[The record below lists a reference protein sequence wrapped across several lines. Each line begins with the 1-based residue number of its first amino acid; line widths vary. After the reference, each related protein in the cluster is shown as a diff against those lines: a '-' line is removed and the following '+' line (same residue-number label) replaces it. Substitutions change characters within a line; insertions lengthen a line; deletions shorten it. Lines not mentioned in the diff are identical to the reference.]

1 MALFSRFRQHI
12 IGHDWFAVTVDFL
25 IVVVGI
31 FAAMQADNWNEAR
44 KDRLQEREYLLRLYE
59 DASRSVATNE
69 DQRQYL
75 LSHAVLAGHV
85 LASLKQCAVPDSR
98 KDEFA
103 TGLYQLGKL
112 FPPYMANGTIEEL
125 RQALSQPSDESTW
138 PILYGAN
145 IDDLGDFRPGMEAA
159 REASI
164 QAPYVELNFDKKT
177 IRSICAHYRLEV
189 AQKPAMPCMASR
201 IAYGESVTVEKLNQ
215 VEKAEDFL
223 YDLGLRVLRV
233 RHHGQT
239 ARIEVPLQDFATILA
254 HQKRISEKL
263 HELGFVYISLDL
275 DGFKSGSLNAVL

>member
-69 DQRQYL
+69 GQRQYL

-125 RQALSQPSDESTW
+125 RSTGNLGILRSVSLRQELDRAIEQYTEFDRIWPQAAERVTPHV
-138 PILYGAN
+138 N
-145 IDDLGDFRPGMEAA
+145 
-159 REASI
+159 
-164 QAPYVELNFDKKT
+164 YVDS
-177 IRSICAHYRLEV
+177 RV
-189 AQKPAMPCMASR
+189 A
-201 IAYGESVTVEKLNQ
+201 V
-215 VEKAEDFL
+215 
-223 YDLGLRVLRV
+223 
-233 RHHGQT
+233 
-239 ARIEVPLQDFATILA
+239 RIETEM
-254 HQKRISEKL
+254 RGNSEITWEHL
-263 HELGFVYISLDL
+263 EIDL
-275 DGFKSGSLNAVL
+275 DAMCTDPRFYNAVAAVRNYTFDVAAWLATTRQAFARLREVIAQELERRDIEIPDA

>member
-1 MALFSRFRQHI
+1 MTGHPKQPVLKNETAAKVQELSDYFLKKGYAIVAYSGGVDSALLAFAAHQALGNKMLAALADSPSLARKEYRFAVNFAQEHGIPLRIIRTSEMEDPRYLANPANRCYYCKKALF
-12 IGHDWFAVTVDFL
+12 
-25 IVVVGI
+25 
-31 FAAMQADNWNEAR
+31 E
-44 KDRLQEREYLLRLYE
+44 
-59 DASRSVATNE
+59 
-69 DQRQYL
+69 
-75 LSHAVLAGHV
+75 
-85 LASLKQCAVPDSR
+85 
-98 KDEFA
+98 
-103 TGLYQLGKL
+103 
-112 FPPYMANGTIEEL
+112 TIEEL
-125 RQALSQPSDESTW
+125 RQALSQPFDESGW
-138 PILYGAN
+138 PIFYGAN

-177 IRSICAHYRLEV
+177 IRNICAHYRLEV